1 MLYQDSGEIMK
12 KLDKLIFKSFIG
24 PFFLTF
30 CVVVFIFLLQ
40 FLLRHFDDIVG
51 KGLSWDVYA
60 RLLGYF
66 SINMTPVSFPL
77 AVLLS
82 SLMTYGNLGEH
93 SEITALKGAGISLT
107 RTLVPM
113 FVFSIILTFIAYLSN
128 NYFVPK
134 ANLKAYSL
142 LYDIRQKAPALNIKE
157 GVFYKEIPGYQIKV
171 NKKFKDGKS
180 LKDVIIYNH
189 TRKSGNTD
197 VTVADSGRMYTMMNE
212 RYLVMELYN
221 GCNYSEQEKEIK
233 QTRSRYNRFEAQ
245 PFSRNQFS
253 RSKFVF
259 SMAAFDLK
267 RTKEEL
273 FAGHRYMKNTRELS
287 HDIDSMKAD
296 IKLAKFEAFRN
307 LKNKFNY
314 HLDDLPI
321 PDDLQPARYGRK
333 ASEDST
339 KTEILK
345 SRSLNSGKA
354 VNFSNQSKEMDTL
367 RQMIRQ
373 TDSSQLNVTSLSK
386 SETRKKPVRAKF
398 LPDSSRIQA
407 DRKILRPEI
416 TKTAQVSIKEFGA
429 DSILNGKYE
438 NKRMMTTAVTNA
450 RFVKNHILVTSS
462 KVNVKNEELIKSK
475 LQRYKIFS
483 QAFACMIMFL
493 IGAPLGSIIK
503 RGGLGFPVI
512 VSIGFFIIFYVFMNM
527 GEKWANEELI
537 TPFFGAWM
545 ANIILMPFGFFFLR
559 QARLDARLFDTD
571 FYDVIIDRIKTYLQK
586 LLKNQKFFILLNR

>member
-1 MLYQDSGEIMK
+1 MK
-12 KLDKLIFKSFIG
+12 KLDKLIFKTFIG

-60 RLLGYF
+60 RLLAYF

-113 FVFSIILTFIAYLSN
+113 FVFSIILTFTAYLSN

-189 TRKSGNTD
+189 TRNSGNTE
-197 VTVADSGRMYTMMNE
+197 VTLADSGRMYTILND
-212 RYLVMELYN
+212 RYLVMELYDGN
-221 GCNYSEQEKEIK
+221 HYAEQERELT
-233 QTRSRYNRFEAQ
+233 QNRGRYNRDDPE
-245 PFSRNQFS
+245 PFSRYQFTH
-253 RSKFVF
+253 SKFVF

-273 FAGHRYMKNTRELS
+273 FAGHRYMKNTFELR

-296 IKLAKFEAFRN
+296 VKYAKYEAFHN

-314 HLDDLPI
+314 HLEDLEI
-321 PDDLQPARYGRK
+321 PPELEPEQYGRK
-333 ASEDST
+333 NMEDS
-339 KTEILK
+339 L
-345 SRSLNSGKA
+345 RSNMGQAKNRSNENV
-354 VNFSNQSKEMDTL
+354 VNFSSSSVRADTMS
-367 RQMIRQ
+367 QIKIR
-373 TDSSQLNVTSLSK
+373 TDSMKANTVLPTRTKMRSLMSGSVKDNLNQDSLHEK
-386 SETRKKPVRAKF
+386 TRISYPRAEK
-398 LPDSSRIQA
+398 LT
-407 DRKILRPEI
+407 KIEI
-416 TKTAQVSIKEFGA
+416 SIKDVGA
-429 DSILNGKYE
+429 DSVLFGKFDE
-438 NKRMMTTAVTNA
+438 KRMMTTAVTNA

-462 KVNVKNEELIKSK
+462 KVNLKNEEIIKSK
-475 LQRYKIFS
+475 IQRNKIYS

-527 GEKWANEELI
+527 GEKWANEQLI
-537 TPFFGAWM
+537 TPFFGAWL
-545 ANIILMPFGFFFLR
+545 ANIVLVPFGVFFLR
-559 QARLDARLFDTD
+559 QARLDARLFDSD
-571 FYDVIIDRIKTYLQK
+571 FYNVFVDKVLINLQK
-586 LLKNQKFFILLNR
+586 LLKKQKFFILLNR

>member
-1 MLYQDSGEIMK
+1 
-12 KLDKLIFKSFIG
+12 
-24 PFFLTF
+24 
-30 CVVVFIFLLQ
+30 VVVFIFLLQ

-107 RTLVPM
+107 RTLIPM

-189 TRKSGNTD
+189 TRNSGNTE
-197 VTVADSGRMYTMMNE
+197 VTIADSGRMYTIMND

-221 GCNYSEQEKEIK
+221 GNHYAEQEREIK
-233 QTRSRYNRFEAQ
+233 QSRSRYNRNEAQ
-245 PFSRNQFS
+245 PFTRNQFK

-273 FAGHRYMKNTRELS
+273 FAGHRYMKNTTELS
-287 HDIDSMKAD
+287 NDIDSMQAD
-296 IKLAKFEAFRN
+296 IKLAKYEAFQN

-314 HLDDLPI
+314 HLDDMKI
-321 PDDLQPARYGRK
+321 PEELEPERYGRK
-333 ASEDST
+333 AKEDSLRSN
-339 KTEILK
+339 IPK
-345 SRSLNSGKA
+345 SRIQNSGKT
-354 VNFSNQSKEMDTL
+354 VNFSNQSSETDTL
-367 RQMIRQ
+367 NQMIRQ
-373 TDSSQLNVTSLSK
+373 ADSSRLNAASLTQSDVI
-386 SETRKKPVRAKF
+386 SSRIRANF
-398 LPDSSRIQA
+398 IPDSSKVKRNIPTV
-407 DRKILRPEI
+407 RPEI
-416 TKTAQVSIKEFGA
+416 SKMDMVSIGEIGA
-429 DSILNGKYE
+429 DSILHGNYDL
-438 NKRMMTTAVTNA
+438 KRMMTSAVTNA

-475 LQRYKIFS
+475 LQRYKIYS

-545 ANIILMPFGFFFLR
+545 ANVILIPFGFFFLR

-571 FYDVIIDRIKTYLQK
+571 FYNVIADRIKTYVQK

>member
-1 MLYQDSGEIMK
+1 MK
-12 KLDKLIFKSFIG
+12 KLDKLIFKTFIG

-60 RLLGYF
+60 RLLTYF

-82 SLMTYGNLGEH
+82 ALMTYGNLGEH

-107 RTLVPM
+107 RTLIPM
-113 FVFSIILTFIAYLSN
+113 FVFSIALTFMAYLSN
-128 NYFVPK
+128 NFLVPK

-157 GVFYKEIPGYQIKV
+157 GVFYKDIPGYQIKV

-189 TRKSGNTD
+189 TQKSGNKE
-197 VTVADSGRMYTMMNE
+197 VTLADSGRMYTILNN
-212 RYLVMELYN
+212 RYLVMELYD
-221 GCNYSEQEKEIK
+221 GHHYAEQEGDVSKN
-233 QTRSRYNRFEAQ
+233 RNRYNKNNPD
-245 PFSRNQFS
+245 PFARNHFKH
-253 RSKFVF
+253 SKFVF

-273 FAGHRYMKNTRELS
+273 FAGHRYMKNTKELRY
-287 HDIDSMKAD
+287 DIDSMTSD
-296 IKLAKFEAFRN
+296 IKLALYEAFVN
-307 LKNKFNY
+307 LKGKFSY
-314 HLDDLPI
+314 HLYNLDI
-321 PDDLQPARYGRK
+321 PEELTPSLYGREK
-333 ASEDST
+333 
-339 KTEILK
+339 
-345 SRSLNSGKA
+345 R
-354 VNFSNQSKEMDTL
+354 MDTTQEKYQKAN
-367 RQMIRQ
+367 RENPG
-373 TDSSQLNVTSLSK
+373 DVTSFSK
-386 SETRKKPVRAKF
+386 NIKVDTSVISKKNIKDTIRSKNPSSGSAFKRRNVLRRISSNLTKDSIFHNSEIKTNNDSQDIKK
-398 LPDSSRIQA
+398 RI
-407 DRKILRPEI
+407 
-416 TKTAQVSIKEFGA
+416 SIAEVGA
-429 DSILNGKYE
+429 DSILRGTYDQ
-438 NKRMMTTAVTNA
+438 RRYMTSAVTNA

-462 KVNVKNEELIKSK
+462 KVSVKKEELIKSK
-475 LQRYKIFS
+475 IQNYKIVS
-483 QAFACMIMFL
+483 QAFACLIMFL

-527 GEKWANEELI
+527 GEKWAKEEII
-537 TPFFGAWM
+537 TPFFGAWL
-545 ANIILMPFGFFFLR
+545 ANVVLFPFGLFFLR

-571 FYDVIIDRIKTYLQK
+571 FYSVILDK
-586 LLKNQKFFILLNR
+586 LRMMIPEFFKKRKFFILLNR

>member
-1 MLYQDSGEIMK
+1 MK
-12 KLDKLIFKSFIG
+12 KIDKLIFKSFIG

-113 FVFSIILTFIAYLSN
+113 FVFSIFLTFLAYLSN

-171 NKKFKDGKS
+171 NKKYKDGKS

-189 TRKSGNTD
+189 SRKSGNTD
-197 VTVADSGRMYTMMNE
+197 VTIADSGRMYTIMHD
-212 RYLVMELYN
+212 RYLVMELFR
-221 GCNYSEQEKEIK
+221 GSNYSEQEKEIK
-233 QTRSRYNRFEAQ
+233 KTRSRYNRYEAQ
-245 PFSRNQFS
+245 PFSRNEFNH
-253 RSKFVF
+253 SKFVF

-273 FAGHRYMKNTRELS
+273 FAGHRYMKNTRELAR
-287 HDIDSMKAD
+287 DIDSMQAD

-314 HLDDLPI
+314 HLDNMPI
-321 PDDLQPARYGRK
+321 PEELNPETYGRT
-333 ASEDST
+333 ASKDTLKSEM
-339 KTEILK
+339 LK

-354 VNFSNQSKEMDTL
+354 VNFSSESEETDTL
-367 RQMIRQ
+367 KRMVRQADSSRSNVASLSRSGILNGRLN
-373 TDSSQLNVTSLSK
+373 TRFKPDSSQ
-386 SETRKKPVRAKF
+386 AAH
-398 LPDSSRIQA
+398 RILQPEKA
-407 DRKILRPEI
+407 HSDRP
-416 TKTAQVSIKEFGA
+416 SIKTFAA
-429 DSILNGKYE
+429 DSILNGHYD

-462 KVNVKNEELIKSK
+462 KVGVKREELIKSK

-527 GEKWANEELI
+527 GEKWANEEII

-545 ANIILMPFGFFFLR
+545 ANVILLPFGFFFLR

-571 FYDVIIDRIKTYLQK
+571 FYSVSVDQIKTYLQK